1 MKSVVNMLAPELAL
15 HAWVLRHAG
24 DALLA
29 RAAAST
35 ARAEREG
42 HACAWLGEEGMDAAQ
57 FAALRASSWV
67 TTDVADAPFVLDA
80 AGRFYLRRNA
90 AAEQAVAAAMQA
102 RAAASII
109 AVQGQAALLETLL
122 PGAASAEQRHALA
135 AAFGRKL
142 FVLTGGPGT
151 GKTTS
156 LLALLLGLLR
166 LHRECGWS
174 GLPRITLAAPTG
186 KAAARLQQ
194 ALRLGLEQVRAR
206 LGGAA
211 EWQATLQHMPP
222 LVASTLHRLL
232 GARLHRRGAAL
243 PVDIVAVDE
252 ASMVDLGLMHA
263 LLQALRPDSLLI
275 LLGDPDQLASVEAGS
290 VLADIV
296 AAATPGSALAGCSG
310 RLTHSHRAQAG
321 LLSLLAA
328 ARTGDAEALLDAA
341 VLADSAASVSGT
353 APLFLRRAS
362 RDAAGLRAALHVWL
376 RRHADVYVRL
386 LQPGIAPAEAL
397 QLLGRAQL
405 LCALRSG
412 PFGQVAIN
420 RAVEAW
426 LRQQHAIPAGFWY
439 PGRVVM
445 ITHNDADSGLANGDV
460 GVALQGHNGLEVW
473 FDAQDAAGL
482 PVPRALLPHY
492 LPEHEPACAITIH
505 KSQGSEYE
513 HVAVLLPPDADSP
526 VLSRELLY
534 TALSRARRSVELWA
548 GEDALRAALSRPV
561 RRAGG
566 LRERLGSR

>member
-29 RAAAST
+29 RAAASA

-57 FAALRASSWV
+57 FAALRASPWV

-90 AAEQAVAAAMQA
+90 AAEQAVAAAVQA

-122 PGAASAEQRHALA
+122 PGAVSAEQRHALA
-135 AAFGRKL
+135 AAFGRRL

-166 LHRECGWS
+166 LHRECGWP
-174 GLPRITLAAPTG
+174 GLPRIALAAPTG

-194 ALRLGLEQVRAR
+194 ALRLGLEQARAR

-232 GARLHRRGAAL
+232 GARLHRHGTTL
-243 PVDIVAVDE
+243 PADIVAVDE

-296 AAATPGSALAGCSG
+296 AAATPGSALAGCIG
-310 RLTHSHRAQAG
+310 HLTHSHRAQAG
-321 LLSLLAA
+321 LLPLLAA
-328 ARTGDAEALLDAA
+328 ARVGDADALLDAA
-341 VLADSAASVSGT
+341 VVADATASPSDA
-353 APLFLRRAS
+353 APLFPRRAL
-362 RDAAGLRAALHVWL
+362 RHAAGLRAALHAWL
-376 RRHADVYVRL
+376 QRHADVYLRL
-386 LQPGIAPAEAL
+386 LQPDVTPAEAL
-397 QLLGRAQL
+397 HLLGRAQL

-426 LRQQHAIPAGFWY
+426 LRQQHALSAGFWY

-445 ITHNDADSGLANGDV
+445 ITRNDADTGLANGDV
-460 GVALQGHNGLEVW
+460 GVALHCRDGFEVW

-482 PVPRALLPHY
+482 PAPRALPPQY
-492 LPEHEPACAITIH
+492 LPEHEPASAITIH
-505 KSQGSEYE
+505 KSQGSEYD
-513 HVAVLLPPDADSP
+513 HVAVLLPADADSP
-526 VLSRELLY
+526 ILSRELLY

-548 GEDALRAALSRPV
+548 GEDALRAALARPV

-566 LRERLGSR
+566 LRERLGGR